1 MLKNLTNF
9 IHVTLYISD
18 INECNQFLGICQN
31 GGQCVNT
38 IGSYRCQCPSGW
50 TGTNCTVGKLEIY
63 VISSQV
69 KVELMLSFEM
79 FPYILLE

>member
-1 MLKNLTNF
+1 M
-9 IHVTLYISD
+9 YISD

-38 IGSYRCQCPSGW
+38 IGSYRCQCPPGW
-50 TGTNCTVGKLEIY
+50 TGTNCTVGKLVIY

-69 KVELMLSFEM
+69 KIELKL
-79 FPYILLE
+79 PYEISSYIQLG